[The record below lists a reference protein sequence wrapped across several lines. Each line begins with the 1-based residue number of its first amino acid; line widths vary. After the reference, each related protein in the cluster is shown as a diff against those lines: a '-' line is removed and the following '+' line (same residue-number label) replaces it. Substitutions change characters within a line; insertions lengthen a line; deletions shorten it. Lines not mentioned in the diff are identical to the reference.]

1 MPSSLTS
8 AYLANRAGGY
18 DDYLSWRGGGYD
30 GAGVYILESC
40 DMEAERQLLKLEELY
55 HIDIESIDANL
66 TRYVIQY
73 LPFCTV

>member
-30 GAGVYILESC
+30 AAGVYILESF
-40 DMEAERQLLKLEELY
+40 DMEPERQLLGGLWEGLGAKT
-55 HIDIESIDANL
+55 AP
-66 TRYVIQY
+66 RR
-73 LPFCTV
+73 F